1 MIPSQCLMDWG
12 VVTPFAVFQHVFLPH
27 SSLSTFVGAEGEA
40 GNGRGKKKPNLQCKV
55 KILL

>member
-1 MIPSQCLMDWG
+1 MIPSQRLMDWG

-40 GNGRGKKKPNLQCKV
+40 GNGRGKKKAKPAVQS
-55 KILL
+55 